1 MPSGWWAVKAI
12 HKVSGKAQFVS
23 RAYPTMGGAVG
34 ARRPMVSQF
43 PGYWIR
49 AVELTQD
56 EARSLAFPKMQ
67 KSTRG
72 YNVTLAGEEIGE
84 VYKNERRYNLRRLIV
99 IRGWS
104 ATATN
109 GGTLKSGPESRI
121 FPTRREAVQVLRHH
135 ALREEPKD
143 E

>member
-1 MPSGWWAVKAI
+1 
-12 HKVSGKAQFVS
+12 
-23 RAYPTMGGAVG
+23 MGGAVG

-43 PGYWIR
+43 TGYWIR

-56 EARSLAFPKMQ
+56 EARRLAFPKMQ

-109 GGTLKSGPESRI
+109 GPTLKSGPESRI
-121 FPTRREAVQVLRHH
+121 FPTRKEAVQALRHH